1 MLLKRATET
10 VWRSQAA
17 IINARTIMT
26 GFDSTR
32 TNGEELNV
40 VNLSASWRLSDSGT
54 RQFLMTNLPRLGT
67 KI

>member
-1 MLLKRATET
+1 
-10 VWRSQAA
+10 
-17 IINARTIMT
+17 MT